1 VPRYGDLK
9 IQPRPGYS
17 RSFWQSYL
25 YYWRSGFLFQLFR
38 QRTNVPQG
46 TAGLGKE
53 SALTLAK
60 HNPAHIYLAGRDS
73 KRGTGVVDDIE
84 KSFPNVKA
92 TFVACDLASL
102 ASVQRGAKQFTSAC
116 DRLDIL
122 MCNAGVMALPPGLTK
137 DGYEVQFG
145 TNHIGHALLIKLLLP
160 TLLRTAEQPD
170 SAVRIVLNTS
180 LGFRG
185 APRGGVVFK
194 DLRTTQTCISP
205 VAGNWIRYGQSKL
218 ANILYA
224 AELGRRY
231 PSITSVSI
239 HPGVINTGLIG
250 NLSFLN
256 KALVHVTN
264 IGNFL
269 TPEEGIQNQLWAA
282 TAKNG
287 DVVNGAF
294 YEPVAVLGT
303 HDRLSKDQNLATQL
317 WDWTEKELEA
327 FKA

>member
-1 VPRYGDLK
+1 MAK
-9 IQPRPGYS
+9 T
-17 RSFWQSYL
+17 F
-25 YYWRSGFLFQLFR
+25 
-38 QRTNVPQG
+38 QG

-53 SALTLAK
+53 SALALAK
-60 HNPAHIYLAGRDS
+60 HSPAHIYLTGRDS
-73 KRGTGVVDDIE
+73 ERGTAVVSEIE

-102 ASVQRGAKQFTSAC
+102 ASVEKGAKQFTSAS

-145 TNHIGHALLIKLLLP
+145 TNHVGHALLIKLLLP
-160 TLLRTAEQPD
+160 TLLRTAELPGA
-170 SAVRIVLNTS
+170 AVRIVLNTS

-194 DLRTTQTCISP
+194 DLRTTQGCFP
-205 VAGNWIRYGQSKL
+205 VVGNWIRYGQSKL

-224 AELGRRY
+224 AELGKRY

-239 HPGVINTGLIG
+239 HPGVINTGLVG
-250 NLSFLN
+250 NLSLLN
-256 KALVHVTN
+256 RALVHVAN
-264 IGNFL
+264 IGNFM

-287 DVVNGAF
+287 DVVSGAF

-303 HDRLSKDQNLATQL
+303 HDKLSKDQNLATQL

>member
-1 VPRYGDLK
+1 MANSL
-9 IQPRPGYS
+9 
-17 RSFWQSYL
+17 
-25 YYWRSGFLFQLFR
+25 
-38 QRTNVPQG
+38 QG

-53 SALTLAK
+53 SALAFAK
-60 HNPAHIYLAGRDS
+60 HHPAHIYLTGRDS
-73 KRGTGVVDDIE
+73 TRGAAVVSEIE
-84 KSFPNVKA
+84 NSFPDVKA

-102 ASVQRGAKQFTSAC
+102 ASVEKGAKQFTSAS

-145 TNHIGHALLIKLLLP
+145 TNHVGHALLIKLLLP
-160 TLLRTAEQPD
+160 TLLRTAELPN

-185 APRGGVVFK
+185 APKSGVIFR
-194 DLRTTQTCISP
+194 DLRTKQGCFP

-239 HPGVINTGLIG
+239 HPGVINTGLVG
-250 NLSFLN
+250 NLSFLD

-264 IGNFL
+264 IGNFM
-269 TPEEGIQNQLWAA
+269 TPEEGIHNQLWAA

-287 DVVNGAF
+287 EVVNGAF

-303 HDRLSKDQNLATQL
+303 HDKLSKDKNLATQL

-327 FKA
+327 FKP

>member
-1 VPRYGDLK
+1 MADL
-9 IQPRPGYS
+9 
-17 RSFWQSYL
+17 F
-25 YYWRSGFLFQLFR
+25 
-38 QRTNVPQG
+38 QG

-53 SALTLAK
+53 SALALAK
-60 HNPAHIYLAGRDS
+60 HSPAHVYLTGRDG
-73 KRGTGVVDDIE
+73 KRGEAVVSEIE

-92 TFVACDLASL
+92 TFVTCDLASL
-102 ASVQRGAKQFTSAC
+102 ASVEKGAKQFTSAS

-145 TNHIGHALLIKLLLP
+145 TNHVGHALLIKLLLP
-160 TLLRTAEQPD
+160 TLLRTAELPG
-170 SAVRIVLNTS
+170 STVRIVLNTS

-194 DLRTTQTCISP
+194 DLRTTQGCFP

-250 NLSFLN
+250 NLSCLD

-264 IGNFL
+264 IGNFM

-303 HDRLSKDQNLATQL
+303 HDKLSKDENLATQL

>member
-1 VPRYGDLK
+1 MTETANAV
-9 IQPRPGYS
+9 
-17 RSFWQSYL
+17 
-25 YYWRSGFLFQLFR
+25 
-38 QRTNVPQG
+38 QG

-60 HNPAHIYLAGRDS
+60 HHPEHIYLTGRDGS
-73 KRGTGVVDDIE
+73 RGAAVVSEIQDSTPD
-84 KSFPNVKA
+84 VKA
-92 TFVACDLASL
+92 TFIQCDLASL
-102 ASVQRGAKQFTSAC
+102 ASVEKAARQFTSTS

-137 DGYEVQFG
+137 DGYEIQFG

-160 TLLRTAEQPD
+160 TLLRTAEQPE
-170 SAVRIVLNTS
+170 SSVRIVLNTS

-185 APRGGVVFK
+185 APKAGVVFK
-194 DLRTTQTCISP
+194 NLRTTQGCFP

-239 HPGVINTGLIG
+239 HPGVINTGLVG
-250 NLSFLN
+250 NLSCLD
-256 KALVHVTN
+256 KALVYVTN
-264 IGNFL
+264 IGNFM
-269 TPEEGIQNQLWAA
+269 TPEEGVQNQLWAA

-287 DVVNGAF
+287 DVVSGAF

-303 HDRLSKDQNLATQL
+303 HDRLSKDENLATHL

-327 FKA
+327 YKA

>member
-1 VPRYGDLK
+1 MADV
-9 IQPRPGYS
+9 
-17 RSFWQSYL
+17 
-25 YYWRSGFLFQLFR
+25 
-38 QRTNVPQG
+38 VQG

-53 SALTLAK
+53 SALALAK
-60 HNPAHIYLAGRDS
+60 HNPAHIYLTGRDG
-73 KRGTGVVDDIE
+73 KRGAAVVSEIE

-102 ASVQRGAKQFTSAC
+102 ASIEKGAKQFTSAS

-122 MCNAGVMALPPGLTK
+122 MCNAGIMALPPGLTK

-145 TNHIGHALLIKLLLP
+145 TNHVGHALLIKLLLP
-160 TLLRTAEQPD
+160 TLLRTAELPE
-170 SAVRIVLNTS
+170 SSVRIVLNTS
-180 LGFRG
+180 LGFKL
-185 APRGGVVFK
+185 APKSGVVFK
-194 DLRTTQTCISP
+194 DLRTSQGCFP

-239 HPGVINTGLIG
+239 HPGVINTGLVG
-250 NLSFLN
+250 NLSFLDRT
-256 KALVHVTN
+256 LVHVVN
-264 IGNFL
+264 LGNFM

-282 TAKNG
+282 TAKDG
-287 DVVNGAF
+287 DVVNGTF

-303 HDRLSKDQNLATQL
+303 HGNLSKDGNLATQL